1 MKNAVGIAGR
11 VFFVSRFLR
20 VLNRSERH
28 PFSNA
33 LDLICAPHENCG
45 FQDMDQHSHHLVR
58 SIFGPDTK
66 ADRESCWRPSVDVY
80 RGGDAW
86 LVKLDPAGVRADGVQ
101 LEVQGNRLHV
111 SGHRSDLSIF
121 DQQQACSMEISYNRF
136 HRSVELPIDLSHVNM
151 CREYH
156 DGMLLVVIEQKNAE

>member
-1 MKNAVGIAGR
+1 MGICRIRLPSVGCHGCITIPIDIDPFSEDWQASGLLILHT
-11 VFFVSRFLR
+11 FSRFAQR
-20 VLNRSERH
+20 RRH
-28 PFSNA
+28 
-33 LDLICAPHENCG
+33 
-45 FQDMDQHSHHLVR
+45 
-58 SIFGPDTK
+58 
-66 ADRESCWRPSVDVY
+66 SVDVY
-80 RGGDAW
+80 RGGDAR

-151 CREYH
+151 CREH
-156 DGMLLVVIEQKNAE
+156 HNRMLLVVIEQKIAE